1 MNVGYDGIK
10 HFGVLTVV
18 APFSFIVIF
27 FFATHTHLIHPH
39 FTLLLL
45 LYSYCT
51 PPSPSYRTELN
62 GIAERL
68 MLRPSDAKKV
78 YQKAVT
84 EKLTPM
90 SVKLVK
96 AFEEAYYSKE
106 QLEKM
111 RGTDSGE
118 DLNADGSGGSL
129 GLSSSS
135 GSDLL
140 TEVAN
145 RQTMKKMNCIRY
157 FFHVHTLRKLPR
169 DHFFEIFMILCIDN

>member
-1 MNVGYDGIK
+1 
-10 HFGVLTVV
+10 
-18 APFSFIVIF
+18 
-27 FFATHTHLIHPH
+27 
-39 FTLLLL
+39 
-45 LYSYCT
+45 
-51 PPSPSYRTELN
+51 
-62 GIAERL
+62 
-68 MLRPSDAKKV
+68 V

-157 FFHVHTLRKLPR
+157 FSHVHTLRKLPR
-169 DHFFEIFMILCIDN
+169 GHFF